1 MDLNFALNA
10 LLDHTDQ
17 RKQVEPV
24 NLQMPATMLLLKVL
38 RLNNHVQLDDFRQ
51 AEKATPIVNHVQQ
64 VSFKMT
70 QGKHLANLVI
80 KDPIVRREQTQLV

>member
-1 MDLNFALNA
+1 MDFNFALNA
-10 LLDHTDQ
+10 LLDNTDQ

-38 RLNNHVQLDDFRQ
+38 RLNYHVQLDDFRQ

-64 VSFKMT
+64 VSFKMK
-70 QGKHLANLVI
+70 QGKHLAKVVV
-80 KDPIVRREQTQLV
+80 KDPTLVRREQT